1 MEEHVTKFVEQCI
14 HCMDSKAG
22 EKVPHPL
29 GETVHGTRPDEVVR
43 FDFLYVGAS
52 GPLGND
58 GLDEDRGYRYIL
70 VVMDD
75 MSNWVL
81 LEPTGGMHGPLDNA
95 ASPTLVED
103 HWGSGGAGE

>member
-1 MEEHVTKFVEQCI
+1 MEEHVPSSSDSVSIAWILKLGRRCLVRLGRPCTAPGRVKSSTSTIYVEAC
-14 HCMDSKAG
+14 
-22 EKVPHPL
+22 
-29 GETVHGTRPDEVVR
+29 
-43 FDFLYVGAS
+43 

-58 GLDEDRGYRYIL
+58 GLGEDGGYSYIL

>member
-1 MEEHVTKFVEQCI
+1 MVKQCLLCI
-14 HCMDSKAG
+14 DSKAR
-22 EKVPHPL
+22 EKVPRPL
-29 GETVHGTRPDEVVR
+29 GETVHDTRPGEVH
-43 FDFLYVGAS
+43 FGYIYVGAS